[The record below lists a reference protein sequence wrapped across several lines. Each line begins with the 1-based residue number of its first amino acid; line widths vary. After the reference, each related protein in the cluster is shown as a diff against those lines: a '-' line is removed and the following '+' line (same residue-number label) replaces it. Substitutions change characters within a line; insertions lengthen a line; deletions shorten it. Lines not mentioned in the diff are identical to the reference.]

1 MTRPRGRPPLTVDQ
15 RRDVMSTRL
24 PPAVYD
30 ELCRIASRQGVSVS
44 RVLRYAAVRLVRLQK
59 DERGGAVRL

>member
-1 MTRPRGRPPLTVDQ
+1 
-15 RRDVMSTRL
+15 MSTRL

-30 ELCRIASRQGVSVS
+30 ELCRIANRQGVSVS

-59 DERGGAVRL
+59 DESGGAVSF